1 MFSPSLPS
9 AAFSVVRCCWE
20 HIRAD
25 STSTQLT
32 TAITEAINTW
42 LALPGRTLHTL
53 KTIVQTN
60 EAMKSL
66 QLEGTQ
72 SQQAQTGEL
81 SSRVLLISQAGLA
94 ASFSSLLNRVSGL
107 PHRLCTCNPRNQIA
121 HNLLISLA
129 WPRNQGP
136 QYFRSTLGFSV
147 PKLSGR

>member
-1 MFSPSLPS
+1 M
-9 AAFSVVRCCWE
+9 
-20 HIRAD
+20 
-25 STSTQLT
+25 
-32 TAITEAINTW
+32 
-42 LALPGRTLHTL
+42 L

-60 EAMKSL
+60 EAMESL

-72 SQQAQTGEL
+72 SQQAQSGEL

-129 WPRNQGP
+129 
-136 QYFRSTLGFSV
+136 
-147 PKLSGR
+147 